1 MTKLLRR
8 VLMMLCFL
16 PLMANAESFQEGVHY
31 ERLPQAVPTSN
42 PAQVEVT
49 EMFWYGCPH
58 CYNLEPSIVPWS
70 KALPE
75 GAYFVKT
82 PAMFSAIWKTHAQL
96 YYAVNAL
103 KLGEEVH
110 AAIFDAYHQMG
121 NQLDTP
127 EKMAAFL
134 KPYGISAEQFN
145 SAFNS
150 FGVKNQMQ
158 QAFAKARGYQIR
170 GVPAIIVN
178 GKYRVTGQTAGSNA
192 KMLEVTSYLV
202 ERELKARQ

>member
-1 MTKLLRR
+1 MAKLLRR
-8 VLMMLCFL
+8 VLVLLCWL
-16 PLMANAESFQEGVHY
+16 PLMAQAETFQEGVHY
-31 ERLPQAVPTSN
+31 DRLPQAVPTMN
-42 PAQVEVT
+42 RDQVEVN

-58 CYNLEPSIVPWS
+58 CYNLEPLVLPWS
-70 KALPE
+70 KQLPE
-75 GAYFVKT
+75 GAYFTKT

-96 YYAVNAL
+96 FYTVRELN
-103 KLGEEVH
+103 LGDEVDV
-110 AAIFDAYHQMG
+110 AIFEAYHQMG
-121 NQLDTP
+121 NRLDTP

-145 SAFNS
+145 EAYNS

-158 QAFAKARGYQIR
+158 QAYSKARGYQIR

-178 GKYRVTGQTAGSNA
+178 GKYRITGQSAGSNA
-192 KMLEVTSYLV
+192 KMIEVATYLV